1 MLFLKKYHN
10 LKIFKFKKKAY
21 QINLQ
26 LKLFKSFNEL
36 WYVILY
42 EKFKKYYF
50 KNYLYNLDDL
60 DY

>member
-36 WYVILY
+36 
-42 EKFKKYYF
+42 
-50 KNYLYNLDDL
+50 
-60 DY
+60 